1 MQNTI
6 LLTLAAFVAAGIM
19 IIGSLYLL
27 SPARIL
33 GGFGLKPPASDPNT
47 HAWLRLKGV
56 RDIVSGLIV
65 LTMMLTGD
73 TRLLGIVLLVYAIV
87 PFGDMS
93 VILVSRGSKTQ
104 AFSIHGVTCAVMLI
118 VGLFL
123 IHVI

>member
-1 MQNTI
+1 MQNAI

-93 VILVSRGSKTQ
+93 IILGSGGSKSK
-104 AFSIHGVTCAVMLI
+104 AFSIHGVTCAVMLV
-118 VGLFL
+118 VGLLL
-123 IHVI
+123 IHAL